1 MDNKFFIASNH
12 DENEIR
18 QNKYLNPLEVTLEPN
33 ELLYLP
39 SLWFHQ
45 VEQDSPI
52 TIACNFW
59 YDMEYDIKWNYYQ
72 FMSNIIKQKRLLNER
87 RT

>member
-1 MDNKFFIASNH
+1 MPWFDHNTIHS
-12 DENEIR
+12 E
-18 QNKYLNPLEVTLEPN
+18 QNPYLNPLKITLEPA

-39 SLWFHQ
+39 SLWFHR
-45 VEQDSPI
+45 VEQDSPM

-72 FMSNIIKQKRLLNER
+72 FMSNIIKQTRALKNQ
-87 RT
+87 